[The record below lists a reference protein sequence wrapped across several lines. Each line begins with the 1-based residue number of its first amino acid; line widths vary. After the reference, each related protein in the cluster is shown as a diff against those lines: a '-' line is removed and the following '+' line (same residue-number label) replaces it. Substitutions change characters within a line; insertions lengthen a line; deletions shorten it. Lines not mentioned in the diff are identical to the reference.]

1 MIILENKYS
10 PVAINIPLADIGID
24 TKKVLDT
31 TDELG
36 GGIIANTLYLP
47 FIDNDKLLSQIND
60 IVDSIAI
67 ISGYYG
73 SNKLTLDEALEQ
85 FSTIKAIPY
94 NISLDLEYSTN
105 GEVILQ
111 VWIEPKNPEDKQ
123 YLDESLSCECL
134 PVELDDDDKT
144 YLLNV
149 LTEIVWNRWN
159 RE

>member
-1 MIILENKYS
+1 MIILENKFT
-10 PVAINIPLADIGID
+10 PAAITLSLADIGID
-24 TKKVLDT
+24 TEKVLDT

-36 GGIIANTLYLP
+36 GGIIENTLYLP
-47 FIDNDKLLSQIND
+47 FKDNDKLLSQIND

-94 NISLDLEYSTN
+94 NTSLDLEYSTN

-111 VWIEPKNPEDKQ
+111 VWIEPKNPDDEK
-123 YLDESLSCECL
+123 YLDESLSCECF
-134 PVELDDDDKT
+134 PVELDNDDKI

-149 LTEIVWNRWN
+149 LMEVLCN